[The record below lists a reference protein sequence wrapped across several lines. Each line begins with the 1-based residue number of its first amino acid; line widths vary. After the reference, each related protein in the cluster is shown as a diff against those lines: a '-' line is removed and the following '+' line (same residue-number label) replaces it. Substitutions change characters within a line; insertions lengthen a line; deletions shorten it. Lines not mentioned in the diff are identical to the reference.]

1 MPVAKPRMTIPTQLV
16 LQALLVEP
24 DQERYGLEIG
34 ALAGLASGTVHPILA
49 RLESIGWL
57 RSRWEDVDPS
67 AAGRPVRRYY
77 SLTADGAAAA
87 RSALATARRPRG
99 FSPRPAVT
107 T

>member
-1 MPVAKPRMTIPTQLV
+1 MPAAKPRMTIPTQLV

-49 RLESIGWL
+49 RLESVGWL
-57 RSRWEDVDPS
+57 RSHWEDADPA
-67 AAGRPVRRYY
+67 AAGRPLRRYY
-77 SLTADGAAAA
+77 SLTAHGAAAA
-87 RSALATARRPRG
+87 RSALAAARRPRA
-99 FSPRPAVT
+99 FSPGPAVT